1 MSKNEMQKPVIPYF
15 MNTPYYSA
23 YDLSC
28 RHRGIGGIGSMPY
41 GGRGYYGHYGCYGQY
56 GLPYNQGVRRDAY
69 KTLEMQGNRRTHY
82 NEFLKRWETQLS
94 DVRTVT
100 VERDNKTKKLK
111 KYVHTPYVMSEQ
123 YITKLEW
130 TFIKWR
136 VLGILSALILIT
148 VITVFVLNMLDVI

>member
-1 MSKNEMQKPVIPYF
+1 MQKPVVPYF

-28 RHRGIGGIGSMPY
+28 RHRGIGGNIGTIPY
-41 GGRGYYGHYGCYGQY
+41 GGRCGYYGQY
-56 GLPYNQGVRRDAY
+56 GGLPYNHSTRNDAY
-69 KTLEMQGNRRTHY
+69 KTLGMYGNRNTRY
-82 NEFLKRWETQLS
+82 NEFLRRWETQLS

-100 VERDNKTKKLK
+100 VERDDKSKKLK

-136 VLGILSALILIT
+136 VLGIAATL
-148 VITVFVLNMLDVI
+148 VIVAAIIVFVLYMLNVI